1 MGSTHTIPVDVRLI
15 AATNRDLARMVKE
28 GQFRSDLYYRLRVFP
43 IQLPPLRERR
53 GDIRLLVYH
62 FVEKHAR
69 RMNKHIEIIP
79 QEVMDALEKWEWP
92 GNIRELENFIE
103 RAVILSSGPVLRAPL
118 SELALADEPVASSTK
133 LSTLEAAE
141 REHILRALRETNGV
155 IAGPNGAAARLG
167 LKRTTLNNK
176 MRKLGI
182 TRKDF

>member
-1 MGSTHTIPVDVRLI
+1 MH
-15 AATNRDLARMVKE
+15 
-28 GQFRSDLYYRLRVFP
+28 
-43 IQLPPLRERR
+43 
-53 GDIRLLVYH
+53 H

-69 RMNKHIEIIP
+69 RMKKHIDTIP
-79 QEVMDALEKWEWP
+79 PEAMEVLERWQWP

-103 RAVILSSGPVLRAPL
+103 RAVILSPGPVLRAPL
-118 SELALADEPVASSTK
+118 SELAIAEEPETRPTE

-141 REHILRALRETNGV
+141 REHILRALREAKGV
-155 IAGPNGAAARLG
+155 IAGPGGAAARLG